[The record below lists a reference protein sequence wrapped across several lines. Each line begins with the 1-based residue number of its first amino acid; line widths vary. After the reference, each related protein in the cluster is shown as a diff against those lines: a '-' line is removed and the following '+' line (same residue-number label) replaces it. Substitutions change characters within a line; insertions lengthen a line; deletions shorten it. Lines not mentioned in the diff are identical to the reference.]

1 VRIVAA
7 YSFNNGQQLIERDFV
22 AELDEIKAAI
32 AGVDAAA
39 ARNKE
44 SKERDRMGRILYKPG
59 DLNRAFLQEQLY
71 RQGWLHPRVAYK
83 VGGQAMGYE
92 HSGYIEAD
100 GIKNQLGLEVQF
112 GKYAFLGWDILGKMP
127 ILTSKGYIRAGVE
140 VVPMKSLVG
149 DMSSGIGH
157 FEQIVGILELRGVTS
172 KDIPVLILGI
182 APDLTETGQTLV
194 LSLEDAKNEDMI
206 DVQ

>member
-1 VRIVAA
+1 MRIVAA

-127 ILTSKGYIRAGVE
+127 ILASKGYIRAGVE